1 MKILFCWLCILLS
14 GLLLYTIGRAKT
26 GDTTHVVVMDKYL
39 WTWNG
44 YQDRTTKF
52 PDLSKTYEKV
62 FLRYT
67 LTCPTG
73 GCGEWDYTTGVILRK
88 HTGRFDSTLQDAP
101 SFTVD
106 GGAPDSIRISHDTT
120 VTFSYNSTKKKTD
133 TAVNTPYKIY
143 FYRDPSHAFRPTDS
157 LFAWKAAY
165 WNYIY
170 NSTGKKTDS
179 IFVAGDSTLYLTK
192 TKAYYVFEVIIP
204 YEITRYIT
212 PYGKGFP
219 KDWTRTWTMDVSDF
233 AFLLHDS
240 VELRSY
246 YDGYSQGSLYT
257 LSFDFIEGTP
267 PRKTYRADLIYNGY
281 FTYGNPDNPINDHL
295 PSTNIFFDPQA
306 DLITLRLIVSGHGS
320 DANGACEF
328 IDKTHS
334 ILVGGVERYQQH
346 LWRDNCNVNYTF
358 PQTGTFWFSRAGW
371 CPGDLVFPWDYD
383 LGSFSKKGDSLAV
396 KYHMEDY
403 ESPNPGGGYNVHG
416 IVFYSTG
423 PSFNSDAAIEDII
436 QPNDD
441 PRFERVNPICPKYP
455 PVIVIRNNGKLPL
468 TSLVIHYGVD
478 GHEDQTYQWTGNLKF
493 LEKTEVTLPSMIL
506 DVGTHTF
513 SASCA
518 GGLTGDEYSNN
529 DRATSHYGVDSSYS
543 GKIAIAVKTDKFP
556 DVLNISNNIRYELKN
571 GNGDI
576 IFEKKELDDATQY
589 RDTLVLPNGC
599 YSFTIYDDGE
609 HVGLYP
615 WAYKIQNQPAPING
629 SYSLRDDKNKYII
642 NRTAGSSGSNFGAFE
657 TTTFFVGTPSE
668 VSEKSLQTM
677 FDFTVNPNPA
687 RDKVTINLSNAKVF
701 SGTMKLSVYSI
712 LGEVIQTREIRPADH
727 NEINL
732 AGCSP
737 GSYIVTIQYGEQK
750 VSKRLVIE

>member
-1 MKILFCWLCILLS
+1 MCILLS

-39 WTWNG
+39 WTGNG
-44 YQDRTTKF
+44 YQDRRTQF
-52 PDLSKTYEKV
+52 PDSTKSYEKIL
-62 FLRYT
+62 LRYT

-73 GCGEWDYTTGVILRK
+73 GCGEWDYTTGIVLRK

-106 GGAPDSIRISHDTT
+106 GGAPDSIRISHQAT
-120 VTFSYNSTKKKTD
+120 VMFSYNSTKKKTD
-133 TAVNTPYKIY
+133 TTVNAPYKIY
-143 FYRDPSHAFRPTDS
+143 FYRDPNHAFRPTDS
-157 LFAWKAAY
+157 LFAWRASY

-179 IFVAGDSTLYLTK
+179 VFVTGDSTLYLTK

-212 PYGKGFP
+212 PYGQGFP
-219 KDWTRTWTMDVSDF
+219 KDWTRTWTMDVTDF
-233 AFLLHDS
+233 AFLFHDS
-240 VELRSY
+240 VIHDSLELRSY
-246 YDGYSQGSLYT
+246 YDGWTPGSLYT

-267 PRKTYRADLIYNGY
+267 ARKTYRADLIYNGY
-281 FTYGNPDNPINDHL
+281 FTYGNPDNPINNHL
-295 PSTNIFFDPQA
+295 PATNIFFDPKA
-306 DLITLRLIVSGHGS
+306 DLITLRLVVSGHGS
-320 DANGACEF
+320 DQNGACEF
-328 IDKTHS
+328 IDRTHS
-334 ILVGGVERYQQH
+334 ILVNGAERYQQH
-346 LWRDNCNVNYTF
+346 LWREDCSSNYTF
-358 PQTGTFWFSRAGW
+358 PQTGTYWLSRAGW

-383 LGSFSKKGDSLAV
+383 LGSFSKKGDSLSVQYA
-396 KYHMEDY
+396 MEDY

-423 PSFNSDAAIEDII
+423 PSFNSDAAIEDVI

-441 PRFERVNPICPKYP
+441 PRFNRINPVCPKYP
-455 PVIVIRNNGKLPL
+455 PIITIRNNGKLPL

-478 GHEDQTYQWTGNLKF
+478 GHEDHTYQWTGNLKF
-493 LEKTEVTLPSMIL
+493 LEKAEVTLPSMLL

-513 SASCA
+513 SASCV

-529 DRATSHYGVDSSYS
+529 DRATCTYTMASGYS

-556 DVLNISNNIRYELKN
+556 DVLGISNNIRYELKN
-571 GNGDI
+571 GNGDV

-589 RDTLVLPNGC
+589 RDTLNLANGC

-615 WAYKIQNQPAPING
+615 WAYQVKDNPAPIYG
-629 SYSLRDDKNKYII
+629 SYSLRDDKNKSIVT
-642 NRTAGSSGSNFGAFE
+642 RGAGSTGSNFGAFE

-668 VSEKSLQTM
+668 VSENADPTSMSLDV
-677 FDFTVNPNPA
+677 FPNPA
-687 RDKVTINLSNAKVF
+687 SQRLQLTITSVPSVQAVVNIYSMLGQEMLTTSLSQATVDLDI
-701 SGTMKLSVYSI
+701 SKLSPGTYI
-712 LGEVIQTREIRPADH
+712 LRVQQGDIVRSKMIQ
-727 NEINL
+727 
-732 AGCSP
+732 
-737 GSYIVTIQYGEQK
+737 VQ
-750 VSKRLVIE
+750 